1 MKLIGEDVEEEEE
14 ETMNFKTFDRSTT
27 LPSRSINFNACLC
40 HEKRKKKEGKCA
52 TNTKR
57 LTSFN
62 HTHTHTYRIGIGI
75 GIEKQS
81 IQLPR
86 STTIIRSLSVIS
98 LSRFIFFSFI
108 FFSIPSECF
117 IRDVVKTQR
126 DSLTHLFLYLFTCL
140 FPHKLLIILKT
151 TTTTTTIDD
160 SIVYDCNRISMV

>member
-14 ETMNFKTFDRSTT
+14 TMNFNTFDRSNHFTVE
-27 LPSRSINFNACLC
+27 INQLQRLSLSWKTK
-40 HEKRKKKEGKCA
+40 EERRKMRNKHKKIDV
-52 TNTKR
+52 
-57 LTSFN
+57 LQSY
-62 HTHTHTYRIGIGI
+62 THTYRIGI

-126 DSLTHLFLYLFTCL
+126 DSLTHLSFYLYTCL
-140 FPHKLLIILKT
+140 FPHKLLIILKS
-151 TTTTTTIDD
+151 TTTTIDD

>member
-40 HEKRKKKEGKCA
+40 HEKRKNKEGKCA

-62 HTHTHTYRIGIGI
+62 HTHTHT
-75 GIEKQS
+75 ESESESKQS

-86 STTIIRSLSVIS
+86 SNTTIIRSLSVIS

-140 FPHKLLIILKT
+140 FPHKQLIILKS
-151 TTTTTTIDD
+151 TTTTIDD

>member
-1 MKLIGEDVEEEEE
+1 MKLIGEDVEKEE

-40 HEKRKKKEGKCA
+40 HEKRKNKEVKCA

-62 HTHTHTYRIGIGI
+62 HTHTHT
-75 GIEKQS
+75 ESESESKQS

-117 IRDVVKTQR
+117 IRDVVKNLRETH
-126 DSLTHLFLYLFTCL
+126 SLTYLFIYSPAFSPTN
-140 FPHKLLIILKT
+140 
-151 TTTTTTIDD
+151 
-160 SIVYDCNRISMV
+160 Y

>member
-1 MKLIGEDVEEEEE
+1 MKLIGEDVEEEE

-62 HTHTHTYRIGIGI
+62 HTHTHT
-75 GIEKQS
+75 ESESESESKQS

-108 FFSIPSECF
+108 FFSIQSEYF
-117 IRDVVKTQR
+117 IRDVVKNLRETH
-126 DSLTHLFLYLFTCL
+126 SLTHLLIYFIIYLP
-140 FPHKLLIILKT
+140 FPPQT
-151 TTTTTTIDD
+151 TTNFKINNNN
-160 SIVYDCNRISMV
+160 NR

>member
-1 MKLIGEDVEEEEE
+1 MKLIGEDEEP
-14 ETMNFKTFDRSTT
+14 MNFKTFDRSTT

-40 HEKRKKKEGKCA
+40 HEKRKNKEGKCA

-62 HTHTHTYRIGIGI
+62 HTHTHT
-75 GIEKQS
+75 ESESESKQS

-117 IRDVVKTQR
+117 IRDVVKTSER
-126 DSLTHLFLYLFTCL
+126 LTHSLIYLFIHL
-140 FPHKLLIILKT
+140 PFPPHT
-151 TTTTTTIDD
+151 TNDF
-160 SIVYDCNRISMV
+160 

>member
-14 ETMNFKTFDRSTT
+14 PMNFKTFDRSTT

-40 HEKRKKKEGKCA
+40 HEKRKNKEVKCA

-62 HTHTHTYRIGIGI
+62 HTHTHTYRIGI

-117 IRDVVKTQR
+117 IRDVVKTSER
-126 DSLTHLFLYLFTCL
+126 LTHSLIYLFIHL
-140 FPHKLLIILKT
+140 PFPPHT
-151 TTTTTTIDD
+151 TNDF
-160 SIVYDCNRISMV
+160 